1 MLRQNSGCPGS
12 HKTHQAETKQE
23 RGKGHQAKA
32 NGVKLNETPR
42 YPTETDC
49 RGAQLEGTDEKKTGR
64 RDENK
69 FKSMQSGVGGR
80 WVGGHG
86 TKQTAMKTAG

>member
-23 RGKGHQAKA
+23 RGRGHQAKA
-32 NGVKLNETPR
+32 NGVKLNETPK

-49 RGAQLEGTDEKKTGR
+49 RGAQLEGTDEKKKQ
-64 RDENK
+64 DEEMKISSNQCK
-69 FKSMQSGVGGR
+69 VELGEGG
-80 WVGGHG
+80 
-86 TKQTAMKTAG
+86 